1 MNDWNSGRLKIF
13 SSKSFI
19 LDVRLRSEYASGS
32 VNYFCQKLHLKPRIG
47 LWICQFLTEI
57 SKVCYEE
64 TQNNSNKHVPFVPR
78 NSCSKIFK
86 NFDFGWQIINWA
98 ACSLTPIF
106 MNTCIFRSLEIAL
119 LYYHFCYCNLWLHTN
134 KSRTYYKLEV
144 YSSLLTC
151 SLAKFF
157 LQHGMFNNC
166 CYFCDRC
173 AFHQWFDRMI
183 ELLFK

>member
-1 MNDWNSGRLKIF
+1 MDLH
-13 SSKSFI
+13 
-19 LDVRLRSEYASGS
+19 ASGS
-32 VNYFCQKLHLKPRIG
+32 VNYFCQKLHLKPLIG

-78 NSCSKIFK
+78 NSCSKIFI

-119 LYYHFCYCNLWLHTN
+119 LYYHFCYCNLWPHTN
-134 KSRTYYKLEV
+134 TSRLTESDFHKLITNWKFIVLYSHVVLLRFSFNMVCSIIAAIFVTGVHFINDFTEWLNFYLNSTTY
-144 YSSLLTC
+144 
-151 SLAKFF
+151 
-157 LQHGMFNNC
+157 C
-166 CYFCDRC
+166 CILNS
-173 AFHQWFDRMI
+173 HW
-183 ELLFK
+183 